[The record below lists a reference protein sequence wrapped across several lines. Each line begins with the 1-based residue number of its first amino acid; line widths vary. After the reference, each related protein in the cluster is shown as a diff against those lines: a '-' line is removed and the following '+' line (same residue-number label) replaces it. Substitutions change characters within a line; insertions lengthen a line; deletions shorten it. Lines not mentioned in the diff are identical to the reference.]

1 MTRTR
6 KVMAT
11 LLVGAFVGPAY
22 AADDTPMSQSVDKQ
36 FRAQDGNND
45 GKLSPRESA
54 DGAKKMFRTMDAN
67 KDGKVT
73 AKEMDTAHAQITGRK
88 SGPSDLSSA
97 EKIRIID
104 SDENGE
110 LTAAEH
116 AEGAKRMFA
125 LMDLDT
131 DGYLTRE
138 ELMSGHQE
146 MLQKDAQR

>member
-1 MTRTR
+1 MTPTRTA
-6 KVMAT
+6 MAT
-11 LLVGAFVGPAY
+11 LLVAIFAWPAH
-22 AADDTPMSQSVDKQ
+22 AADDTSMAQSVDKQ
-36 FRAQDGNND
+36 FRAQDGNKD
-45 GKLSPRESA
+45 GKLSPRECA
-54 DGAKKMFRTMDAN
+54 GGARKMFRTMDVN
-67 KDGKVT
+67 RDGIVT
-73 AKEMDTAHAQITGRK
+73 ASEMDTAHAQITGRE
-88 SGPSDLSSA
+88 SGPTDLSSA

-116 AEGAKRMFA
+116 AEGANRMFA

-131 DGYLTRE
+131 DGYLTRD

>member
-1 MTRTR
+1 MTPMR

-11 LLVGAFVGPAY
+11 MLVAAFAVPAH
-22 AADDTPMSQSVDKQ
+22 AAGDSSMAQSVEKQ
-36 FRAQDGNND
+36 FRAQDGNKD
-45 GKLSPRESA
+45 GKLSPRECA

-73 AKEMDTAHAQITGRK
+73 ASEMDKAHAQITGRE

-116 AEGAKRMFA
+116 AEGAKQMFA

-131 DGYLTRE
+131 DGYLTRD